1 MWSFPFLDGCYL
13 HDDREPA
20 TQLRVQ
26 PSEDRVAGHLYG
38 LAAMPNGRVI
48 PCGSYTMDYAGEER
62 LPAAQWI
69 SFYLPLGALAAA
81 YSVGAYPFG
90 PMDEVSEW
98 KTAVDSFLTQLAR
111 WSHRKAP
118 FDLALVGFEIGSS
131 TISPETI
138 RKLPSVNGTS
148 RNLLRGSSTPTVSW
162 LFWVSI

>member
-1 MWSFPFLDGCYL
+1 MTESSLGFTGNNVWKGGHYELLIRPSLGSSQELCSLLEAVWSFPFLDGCYL

-81 YSVGAYPFG
+81 Y
-90 PMDEVSEW
+90 
-98 KTAVDSFLTQLAR
+98 
-111 WSHRKAP
+111 
-118 FDLALVGFEIGSS
+118 
-131 TISPETI
+131 
-138 RKLPSVNGTS
+138 
-148 RNLLRGSSTPTVSW
+148 
-162 LFWVSI
+162 